1 MIIGFGGWVLIE
13 VVDCQWHFGMIM
25 LMYTK
30 YLDF

>member
-13 VVDCQWHFGMIM
+13 VVDCQCHYGMIM

-30 YLDF
+30 Y